1 MTNHAVKFLYTTIYI
16 NSINKLES
24 NLYVKPID
32 RTLLLHEN
40 CLHIKHAKA
49 LSSTAKHYDID
60 ALTIRDY
67 NIITD
72 NKRLTAT
79 KTGQPTYCPDSL
91 RLQT

>member
-40 CLHIKHAKA
+40 CFHIKHAKA

-72 NKRLTAT
+72 NKRM
-79 KTGQPTYCPDSL
+79 QQ
-91 RLQT
+91 RLENLLIALIH